1 MMMNSKLR
9 TIILV
14 IAVMNIIYSIYT
26 LITITSRPT
35 SIEIRVKHKY
45 EYREPE
51 DKYKDTSLTYQEKA
65 YYEHLSYPKY

>member
-9 TIILV
+9 TFILV
-14 IAVMNIIYSIYT
+14 IAIMNIVYSIYT
-26 LITITSRPT
+26 IITITAIPT
-35 SIEIRVKHKY
+35 SLEIRVNHKY

-65 YYEHLSYPKY
+65 YYEHLSNPKY